1 MTYPDSILCKV
12 SRPARYTGG
21 EWNSIEKDWQTT
33 EVKVAL
39 AYPDLYEIG
48 MSNLALP
55 ILYDLLNKQPGVLAE
70 RVYAPWT
77 DMEAAMRQAD
87 IPLLSLESKRPLVE
101 FDIIGFSLGYELTYT
116 NVLNML
122 DLAGIPVMASDRDE
136 SHPLIV
142 AGGSCALNPEPM
154 ADFIDLFAIGDG
166 EELVIELVKTLQRY
180 KREGYRKDEL
190 LSGVATIPGIYVP
203 SLYKTDYHPDGS
215 IAGIRTTTLQAKST
229 IQRRIIAELPPPVV
243 KPVVPYVA
251 VVHDRGAV
259 EIQRGCTRGC
269 RFCQASF
276 VYRPQRHR
284 SQQDITKAIEELIQ
298 NCGYNEISLVS
309 LTTNDYP
316 DIDSLLNTLAQNY
329 SDRSLTVSL
338 PSLRIDGFSV
348 KLMDSLRFA
357 KKPGLTFAPEAGS
370 ERLRQSINKAVADEQ
385 IVDTVAIAMDKG
397 WTNFKFYFMIGLPT
411 ETLDDVEGIVHL
423 VSKLRHAGSGHE
435 PRIKLSVSNFVPK
448 AHTPFQWVP
457 QDKQEELRSK
467 YEILSKGLRSLRV
480 HLSWEYPGTSLLE
493 TVLARGDR
501 RLGKAIYHAWQT
513 GSIFDAWSECF
524 SYENWLRAFDKVGID
539 PAFYAYRQR
548 PLEETLPWSHIDTGV
563 SSAFLK
569 KEYHNTFKAE
579 GTPDCKSQ
587 CNVCGLESW
596 QQLCQSKTQ

>member
-21 EWNSIEKDWQTT
+21 EWNSIQKDWQTT

-55 ILYDLLNKQPGVLAE
+55 ILYDLLNKQTGVLAE

-87 IPLLSLESKRPLVE
+87 IPLLSLESKRPLAE

-136 SHPLIV
+136 SHPLII

-180 KREGYRKDEL
+180 KGEGYRKDEL

-243 KPVVPYVA
+243 RPVVPYIA
-251 VVHDRGAV
+251 AVHDRGAV

-269 RFCQASF
+269 RFCQAGF
-276 VYRPQRHR
+276 VYRPQRPR
-284 SQQDITKAIEELIQ
+284 SQRDITKAIEELIQ

-385 IVDTVAIAMDKG
+385 IVDTVDIAMDKG

-411 ETLDDVEGIVHL
+411 ETLEDVEGIVHL
-423 VSKLRHAGSGHE
+423 VSKLRHTRSGHE

-457 QDKQEELRSK
+457 QDNPEELRSK

-480 HLSWEYPGTSLLE
+480 HLSWEDPGTSLLE

-501 RLGKAIYHAWQT
+501 RLGKAIYHAWKT
-513 GSIFDAWSECF
+513 GSTFDAWSECF
-524 SYENWLRAFDKVGID
+524 SYANWLRAFDKVGID

-548 PLEETLPWSHIDTGV
+548 HLEETLPWSHIDTGV
-563 SSAFLK
+563 SPAFLK

-579 GTPDCKSQ
+579 VTPDCKSQ

-596 QQLCQSKTQ
+596 QQLCQIKTQ

>member
-55 ILYDLLNKQPGVLAE
+55 ILYDLLNKQTGVLAE

-87 IPLLSLESKRPLVE
+87 IPLLSLESKRPLAE

-136 SHPLIV
+136 SHPLII

-180 KREGYRKDEL
+180 KGEGYRKDEL

-243 KPVVPYVA
+243 RPVVPYIA
-251 VVHDRGAV
+251 AVHDRGAV

-269 RFCQASF
+269 RFCQAGF
-276 VYRPQRHR
+276 VYRPQRPR
-284 SQQDITKAIEELIQ
+284 SQRDITKAIEELIQ

-411 ETLDDVEGIVHL
+411 ETLEDVEGIVHL
-423 VSKLRHAGSGHE
+423 VSKLRHTRSGHE

-448 AHTPFQWVP
+448 AHTPFQWVS
-457 QDKQEELRSK
+457 QDKQEELRLK

-480 HLSWEYPGTSLLE
+480 HLSWEDPGTSLLE

-513 GSIFDAWSECF
+513 GSTFDAWSECF
-524 SYENWLRAFDKVGID
+524 SYDNWLRAFDKVGID

-548 PLEETLPWSHIDTGV
+548 HLEETLPWSHIDTGV
-563 SSAFLK
+563 SPAFLK

-579 GTPDCKSQ
+579 VTPDCKSQ

-596 QQLCQSKTQ
+596 QQLCQIKTQ

>member
-87 IPLLSLESKRPLVE
+87 IPLLSLESKRPLAE

-190 LSGVATIPGIYVP
+190 LSRVATIPGIYVP

-243 KPVVPYVA
+243 RPVVPYIA

-269 RFCQASF
+269 RFCQAGF
-276 VYRPQRHR
+276 VYRPRRHR
-284 SQQDITKAIEELIQ
+284 SQRDITKAIEELIQ

-411 ETLDDVEGIVHL
+411 ETLEDVEGIVHL
-423 VSKLRHAGSGHE
+423 VSKLRHTRSGHE

-457 QDKQEELRSK
+457 QDKQEELRLK

-480 HLSWEYPGTSLLE
+480 HLSWEDPGTSLLE

-513 GSIFDAWSECF
+513 GSTFDAWSECF
-524 SYENWLRAFDKVGID
+524 SYDNWLRAFDKVGID

-563 SSAFLK
+563 SPAFLK